1 MTNETIILYGFL
13 ASLAAGLM
21 TGVGAIPALF
31 IKKILQ
37 NLKIHLKVCLKKTY
51 INQFFNKLI

>member
-21 TGVGAIPALF
+21 TGVGAIPTLF
-31 IKKILQ
+31 IKKISQRFEDTSESLF
-37 NLKIHLKVCLKKTY
+37 KKTY